1 MDVIYDEKNK
11 FYTIK
16 NTKMKEVNISINK
29 NNELRKL
36 ANVTTLTNDDINL
49 LYSYAKL
56 KYKNKQNKMQF
67 LNEPLKFIFPVDSS
81 INQLMVLAHN
91 YVINKTD
98 LQKNINNKSNY
109 LVYLLVFIIFLLNIF
124 AIYYLYNLK

>member
-16 NTKMKEVNISINK
+16 NTKVKEINISINK

-56 KYKNKQNKMQF
+56 KYKNKQNKIQF
-67 LNEPLKFIFPVDSS
+67 LNEPLKVIFPVDSS

-98 LQKNINNKSNY
+98 LQKNINNKSDY
-109 LVYLLVFIIFLLNIF
+109 LVYLLAFIIFLLNIF